1 MDFNKLPDGLYAS
14 LETEKGTITLELFYK
29 KTPLT
34 VANFVGLAEGAL
46 NLQNP
51 GKSFYDG
58 LTFHRVIANFMIQG
72 GCPKGNGTGG
82 PGYMFPD
89 EFVDDLKF
97 DAPGK
102 LAMANAGPKT
112 NGSQF
117 FITHVETP
125 WLNGHHTIFGQV
137 VEGQNV
143 VDKVAQGDHIKK
155 LTIIRKGVDFTV
167 TRESFADLLNA
178 AIQKELAKEQEEK
191 KRLDEEIKNRYPDYK
206 ETKSGLKY
214 VVVREGDGKKHPKYG
229 QAVTVHYEGFL
240 LDGTRF
246 DSSIV
251 RGEPATFALG
261 QVIEG
266 WNEGLQLMS
275 KGAKYTF
282 IIPSEL
288 GYGTQGFPGVIP
300 PNATLIF
307 DVELLDF

>member
-1 MDFNKLPDGLYAS
+1 M
-14 LETEKGTITLELFYK
+14 
-29 KTPLT
+29 
-34 VANFVGLAEGAL
+34 

>member
-1 MDFNKLPDGLYAS
+1 MALD
-14 LETEKGTITLELFYK
+14 ETIAPT
-29 KTPLT
+29 T
-34 VANFVGLAEGAL
+34 VENFVSLVKEG
-46 NLQNP
+46 
-51 GKSFYDG
+51 FYDG